1 MNNLIFTFVEIN
13 IYLAAFA
20 GIYFFFLKNL
30 PNHRLNRFVIL
41 GSVAASFAL
50 PFMALPGSEVLRATA
65 WLPEV
70 VVGGNPMN
78 ISSGNG
84 INYLIIPLALY
95 AVGVS
100 YHLLRFALNLRAIR
114 KMRQTLSLDRL
125 ENGVKIYTGP
135 SIESTTS
142 FFDSIFSA
150 NEASSVEEQ
159 ELIIAHE
166 LVHAREKHSADVV
179 FISVV
184 KALCWFNPAIYYLE
198 KALKTTNEFRAD
210 EVVSRS
216 ITDKSAYGEL
226 LISSAFGVKPILLA
240 NQFSN
245 SNLLKKRIT
254 MLYKNNAK
262 NASFSSYFLLAT
274 VGILAVFVQSCTKE
288 NPNEV
293 VVEEQVIKIDEQAPI
308 SQYDEESGVYRV
320 VEEMPQFKGGKDALM
335 NYLANHIVYP
345 EECKDLEMEGLVYVA
360 FTIGENGAVSDI
372 EVIRSPDSR
381 MSAAAVEAVSKM
393 PDWEPGKHKGERVK
407 VRYNLPVKF
416 KLS

>member
-1 MNNLIFTFVEIN
+1 
-13 IYLAAFA
+13 
-20 GIYFFFLKNL
+20 
-30 PNHRLNRFVIL
+30 
-41 GSVAASFAL
+41 
-50 PFMALPGSEVLRATA
+50 
-65 WLPEV
+65 
-70 VVGGNPMN
+70 
-78 ISSGNG
+78 
-84 INYLIIPLALY
+84 
-95 AVGVS
+95 
-100 YHLLRFALNLRAIR
+100 
-114 KMRQTLSLDRL
+114 
-125 ENGVKIYTGP
+125 
-135 SIESTTS
+135 
-142 FFDSIFSA
+142 
-150 NEASSVEEQ
+150 
-159 ELIIAHE
+159 
-166 LVHAREKHSADVV
+166 
-179 FISVV
+179 
-184 KALCWFNPAIYYLE
+184 
-198 KALKTTNEFRAD
+198 
-210 EVVSRS
+210 
-216 ITDKSAYGEL
+216 
-226 LISSAFGVKPILLA
+226 
-240 NQFSN
+240 
-245 SNLLKKRIT
+245 